1 MAMKKLAAMTLALAF
16 GVSGAVL
23 AQEAMTEAKVRE
35 TLIHQGYTSID
46 DVRFKDGLWRADARS
61 ADGSDVSLRID
72 PRSGKVYPDKDVSN
86 LSEDDVRASLATQ
99 GYTNVHDVD
108 FDDGVW
114 NAKADDK
121 SGHRVELTID
131 PSSGRVIDSED

>member
-1 MAMKKLAAMTLALAF
+1 MKKLAAMTLALAF

>member
-1 MAMKKLAAMTLALAF
+1 MKKLASMTFALAV

-23 AQEAMTEAKVRE
+23 AQQAMTEAQVRE
-35 TLIHQGYTSID
+35 TLIHQGYTHID
-46 DVRFKDGLWRADARS
+46 DVQFKDGLWRADARS
-61 ADGSDVSLRID
+61 ADGSHVDLRID
-72 PRSGKVYPDKDVSN
+72 PKSGTVYPDKEVSH
-86 LSEDDVRASLATQ
+86 LSEDDVRAALATQ

-114 NAKADDK
+114 KAKAKDK
-121 SGHRVELTID
+121 NDHRVKLTVD